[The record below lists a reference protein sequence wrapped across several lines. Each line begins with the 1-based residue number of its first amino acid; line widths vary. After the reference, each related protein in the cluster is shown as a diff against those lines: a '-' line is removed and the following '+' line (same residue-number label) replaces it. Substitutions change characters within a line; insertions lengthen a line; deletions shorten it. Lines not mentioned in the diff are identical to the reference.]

1 MQVPKF
7 LSQSKISLDELV
19 NKFVPKNVSPNI
31 ITLVGLGINVLLVV
45 LYFFSTIRLEPFL
58 ILYFL
63 TQLFDIL
70 DGSLARVRN
79 LTSNTGRLLDTGC
92 DIVGGILLIV
102 VIAVKTNQLSWVW
115 IGILALVYV
124 IRWYFVYR
132 NEDRDIG
139 GYKNALVVGLLLAYY
154 REFDGTV
161 IVQLVAL
168 FNVVVV
174 GLNVQDLFGKKSSK
188 ALTKR

>member
-7 LSQSKISLDELV
+7 LSKSKGSLDELV
-19 NKFVPKNVSPNI
+19 NKFVPKNVSPNT
-31 ITLVGLGINVLLVV
+31 ITLVGLGINVLLVI
-45 LYFFSTIRLEPFL
+45 LYFFSIIRLELFL
-58 ILYFL
+58 ILFFL
-63 TQLFDIL
+63 TQFFDIL

-79 LTSNTGRLLDTGC
+79 LTSNTGRLLDTC
-92 DIVGGILLIV
+92 SDMLSGILLIV
-102 VIAVKTNQLSWVW
+102 IIAVKTSQLSWVW

-139 GYKNALVVGLLLAYY
+139 GYKNALVVGMLLAYY

-174 GLNVQDLFGKKSSK
+174 GLNVQDQFGKKSSK
-188 ALTKR
+188 A